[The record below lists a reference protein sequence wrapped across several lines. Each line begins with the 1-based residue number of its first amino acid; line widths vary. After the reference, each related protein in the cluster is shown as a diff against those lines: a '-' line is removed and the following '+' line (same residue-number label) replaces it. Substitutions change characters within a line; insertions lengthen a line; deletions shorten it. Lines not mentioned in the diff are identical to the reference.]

1 MYRYQINLPTME
13 KSKCNS
19 WIILKVRKVKP
30 DTWKKI
36 VQVQRFLK
44 KEDSIVFLLMDQI
57 HSRLNYATVENFK
70 TVWSYLTFQETA
82 LKFMNVIGPFA
93 KELENLLI
101 SENVMIGQ
109 SSSKCPDFGVCTVN
123 SLCSHLSPS
132 SHLTVTDPDIPMIRK
147 SAKPPTSFEWKKL
160 SPLLRVSTINRELTV
175 ALSTLLLSMLSILC
189 TFQGKFFWQKCFL
202 LHSKYTKL
210 L

>member
-1 MYRYQINLPTME
+1 ME

-101 SENVMIGQ
+101 SEDVVIGQ
-109 SSSKCPDFGVCTVN
+109 SSSKCPGLSVCTVN
-123 SLCSHLSPS
+123 SFCSHLSPS
-132 SHLTVTDPDIPMIRK
+132 SHLTVTDPDIPMIWK

-160 SPLLRVSTINRELTV
+160 SALLRVSTVNKELTV
-175 ALSTLLLSMLSILC
+175 ALSTLLLSMLSILY

-202 LHSKYTKL
+202 LHSKYT
-210 L
+210 

>member
-1 MYRYQINLPTME
+1 ME

-44 KEDSIVFLLMDQI
+44 KEDSIVFLLDQMDQI

-101 SENVMIGQ
+101 SENVVIGQ
-109 SSSKCPDFGVCTVN
+109 SSSKCPGLSVCTVN
-123 SLCSHLSPS
+123 SFCSHLSPS
-132 SHLTVTDPDIPMIRK
+132 SHLTVTVIPMIWK
-147 SAKPPTSFEWKKL
+147 SAKPPTLFEWKKL

-175 ALSTLLLSMLSILC
+175 ALSTLLLSMLSILYS
-189 TFQGKFFWQKCFL
+189 FQGKFF
-202 LHSKYTKL
+202 
-210 L
+210 

>member
-1 MYRYQINLPTME
+1 ME

-19 WIILKVRKVKP
+19 WIILKVQKVKP

-36 VQVQRFLK
+36 VQVQRFVK
-44 KEDSIVFLLMDQI
+44 KEDSMVFLLMDQV
-57 HSRLNYATVENFK
+57 HSRLNYATVKNFK

-101 SENVMIGQ
+101 SEDVVIGQ
-109 SSSKCPDFGVCTVN
+109 SSSKCPGLSVCTVN
-123 SLCSHLSPS
+123 SFCSHLSPS
-132 SHLTVTDPDIPMIRK
+132 SHLTVTDPDIPMIWK

-160 SPLLRVSTINRELTV
+160 SALPRVSTINKELTV
-175 ALSTLLLSMLSILC
+175 ALSTLLLSMLSILY
-189 TFQGKFFWQKCFL
+189 TFQGKFSGKNASFYIQNTPSCSSNL
-202 LHSKYTKL
+202 RAQH
-210 L
+210 

>member
-19 WIILKVRKVKP
+19 WIILKVRKIKP

-57 HSRLNYATVENFK
+57 NLRLTYATVENFK

-101 SENVMIGQ
+101 SENVVIGQ
-109 SSSKCPDFGVCTVN
+109 SSSKCPGFGVCTVN
-123 SLCSHLSPS
+123 SLCSQLSPS
-132 SHLTVTDPDIPMIRK
+132 SHLTVTVIPMIWK
-147 SAKPPTSFEWKKL
+147 SAKPPTLFEWKKL

-175 ALSTLLLSMLSILC
+175 ALSTLLLSMLSILYS
-189 TFQGKFFWQKCFL
+189 FQGKFF
-202 LHSKYTKL
+202 
-210 L
+210 